1 MMTPRHSPYR
11 IETFGWP
18 RLALLAAILLL
29 PAMSGK
35 ALGQGASWGGVPVVQ
50 PIMPPDS
57 HGSSQSAFNNL
68 AWQQFIT
75 LNWAADPASP
85 GTADTNVPPSQFGT
99 PGDTSPVV
107 WETFKEASEVFQT
120 NALPPTAWT
129 ATRTLPAAFGATQK
143 RGNLKATSR
152 FGLKGLYGTSK
163 FAGGPALD
171 LTEFSE
177 AAPNGAWL
185 TAQALMKNHLTLFEK
200 RMNED
205 EFNYVVSNRL
215 YNAANQ
221 APFALTNGINL
232 PDGSAAF
239 LSYGTVG
246 AIEIKGAWIELDDPT
261 LWPLF
266 KISQAYV
273 SYPTT
278 NGMTVPRLAT
288 VGLVA
293 LHIIRKTPNA
303 QQFVW
308 STFEHV
314 NNSPS
319 TSDLQNQTLKAWYTY
334 YSANCVTN
342 SDYYGCQWNRA
353 PSPGTDPY
361 DAPVQ
366 VVRTTPISTSTA
378 NNIALLNSNV
388 WKTIA
393 AASSNSVFLNY
404 QLVNVLWPNANTSIG
419 PAATVPLTTG
429 NAQPPEAQQ
438 PVANSVLETYMQNHN
453 CLFCHA
459 YGSVAATNS
468 VQGSRLIR
476 ISRSAPAGGAA
487 ASKSAATQASALASD
502 YSFLFGDAQMPP
514 AASEAVIGK

>member
-1 MMTPRHSPYR
+1 M
-11 IETFGWP
+11 
-18 RLALLAAILLL
+18 LLGQAFLL
-29 PAMSGK
+29 PLISARVS
-35 ALGQGASWGGVPVVQ
+35 GQGTTWGGVPVVQ

-75 LNWAADPASP
+75 LNWGADPSSP
-85 GTADTNVPPSQFGT
+85 GHADTNLPPSKFGT
-99 PGDTSPVV
+99 PGDANPVV
-107 WETFKEASEVFQT
+107 WETFKEASEVFQS
-120 NALPPTAWT
+120 NAVPPTAWG
-129 ATRTLPAAFGATQK
+129 ATRALPAAFAAMRGGGA
-143 RGNLKATSR
+143 LKATSR

-171 LTEFSE
+171 LGEFSE

-185 TAQALMKNHLTLFEK
+185 TAQAVMKNHLTLFEK

-205 EFNYVVSNRL
+205 EFNYVVSNKL

-232 PDGSAAF
+232 PDGSVAF
-239 LSYGTVG
+239 QSYGTVG
-246 AIEIKGAWIELDDPT
+246 AIEIKAAWIELDDPA

-278 NGMTVPRLAT
+278 NGVTVPRVAT
-288 VGLVA
+288 VGLVG

-334 YSANCVTN
+334 YSTNCVTN

-353 PSPGTDPY
+353 PTPGKDPY
-361 DAPVQ
+361 DAPMQ
-366 VVRTTPISTSTA
+366 VVRTTPISTSSG
-378 NNIALLNSNV
+378 NNIALLNSSV
-388 WKTIA
+388 WNTIGA
-393 AASSNSVFLNY
+393 ACSNSVFLNY

-419 PAATVPLTTG
+419 AGATVPLTTG
-429 NAQPPEAQQ
+429 DPRPPVTSQ
-438 PVANSVLETYMQNHN
+438 PVANSVLETYAQSQT
-453 CLFCHA
+453 CLSCHIF
-459 YGSVAATNS
+459 GSVAVTNS
-468 VQGSRLIR
+468 MQASRSIR
-476 ISRSAPAGGAA
+476 IPRSPRAAGPTTAKSVTGQAA
-487 ASKSAATQASALASD
+487 ALASD
-502 YSFLFGDAQMPP
+502 YSFLFGEAQMPSGGSAP
-514 AASEAVIGK
+514 AGGR

>member
-1 MMTPRHSPYR
+1 M
-11 IETFGWP
+11 
-18 RLALLAAILLL
+18 
-29 PAMSGK
+29 
-35 ALGQGASWGGVPVVQ
+35 
-50 PIMPPDS
+50 
-57 HGSSQSAFNNL
+57 
-68 AWQQFIT
+68 
-75 LNWAADPASP
+75 
-85 GTADTNVPPSQFGT
+85 
-99 PGDTSPVV
+99 V

-366 VVRTTPISTSTA
+366 VVRTTADQHINRKQHRAVEFERLEDHRRRQLELGLPQ
-378 NNIALLNSNV
+378 L
-388 WKTIA
+388 
-393 AASSNSVFLNY
+393 SVGERSMAEREHID
-404 QLVNVLWPNANTSIG
+404 WPRSDS
-419 PAATVPLTTG
+419 
-429 NAQPPEAQQ
+429 
-438 PVANSVLETYMQNHN
+438 PVDHRQRPTPG
-453 CLFCHA
+453 
-459 YGSVAATNS
+459 GSA
-468 VQGSRLIR
+468 
-476 ISRSAPAGGAA
+476 AGGKQRARDLHA
-487 ASKSAATQASALASD
+487 E
-502 YSFLFGDAQMPP
+502 P
-514 AASEAVIGK
+514 